1 MMLDP
6 MVIKELKEV
15 LSPERVYT
23 EKEDLVCYSY
33 DATSFA
39 YMPDVVVAALTTQ
52 EVAEVMKIAY
62 KYEVPVIPRGGGSNL
77 CGGTIPIKG
86 GIILNLARMDKI
98 IEIDTEN
105 LAAVCQPGVV
115 TAEFHKAVEREGLF
129 FPPDP
134 QSMAMSTIGGN
145 VATNAGGPR
154 CFKYGVMRDYLLG
167 LEVVLADGRIIRTGG
182 KTIKNVSGY
191 DLTRLIAGSEG
202 TLGVV
207 TEITV
212 RLIPLPEAKRTALA
226 IFDELEKGAEAV
238 SGIIKR
244 KIVPTTL
251 ELMDQETMQLIEAS
265 KPSGLPT
272 DAEAAIL
279 IEVDG
284 NKRDV
289 DEQILQ
295 VAEVCREFG
304 ARDVKIAESA
314 EDAARLWAGR
324 KSAFGVMAL
333 SAPTVFTEDA
343 TVPRSYLAPMI
354 KDIKNIAKKYNLKMP
369 VLGHT
374 GDGNLHPIICFD
386 ERNKDELA
394 RVEKA
399 VDEIFQLAIKYGGTL
414 SGEHGIGIAK
424 QKYIPWEFGM
434 DGLEVLQSIKT
445 ALDPKNILNP
455 GKVFLRSEQYA

>member
-1 MMLDP
+1 MLDQKL
-6 MVIKELKEV
+6 INELKKAVGSEKV
-15 LSPERVYT
+15 FAS
-23 EKEDLVCYSY
+23 KEDLVCYSY
-33 DATSFA
+33 DATSFS
-39 YMPDVVVAALTTQ
+39 YMPDLVVSVNNTQ
-52 EVAEVMKIAY
+52 EVSEVMKIAY
-62 KYEVPVIPRGGGSNL
+62 RYEVPVVPRGGGSNL
-77 CGGTIPIKG
+77 CGGTVPVKG
-86 GIILNLARMDKI
+86 GIILDLAKMDEI
-98 IEIDTEN
+98 IEIDIEN
-105 LAAVCQPGVV
+105 LVAVCQPGVV
-115 TAEFHKAVEREGLF
+115 TAEFQTAVEKTGLF
-129 FPPDP
+129 YPPDP
-134 QSMAMSTIGGN
+134 QSMAMSTMGGN

-154 CFKYGVMRDYLLG
+154 CFKYGVTRDYLLG
-167 LEVVLADGRIIRTGG
+167 LEVVLADGRIIKTGG

-191 DLTRLIAGSEG
+191 DLTRLFAGSEG

-226 IFDELEKGAEAV
+226 IFDELEKAAEAV
-238 SGIIKR
+238 SGIIKK

-251 ELMDQETMQLIEAS
+251 ELMDQETMKLIEAS
-265 KPSGLPT
+265 KPVGLPT
-272 DAEAAIL
+272 DADSAVL

-284 NKRDV
+284 SNSDV
-289 DEQILQ
+289 DKQIKQ

-304 ARDVKIAESA
+304 ARDIKVAETP
-314 EDAARLWAGR
+314 EDAAKLWAGR

-343 TVPRSYLAPMI
+343 TVPRSLLAPMV
-354 KDIKNIAKKYNLKMP
+354 KEIKNIARKYELKIP

-399 VDEIFQLAIKYGGTL
+399 IDEIFALAIKYGGTL

-424 QKYIPWEFGM
+424 QKYIPWEFGE
-434 DGLEVLQSIKT
+434 DGLAVLQSIKD